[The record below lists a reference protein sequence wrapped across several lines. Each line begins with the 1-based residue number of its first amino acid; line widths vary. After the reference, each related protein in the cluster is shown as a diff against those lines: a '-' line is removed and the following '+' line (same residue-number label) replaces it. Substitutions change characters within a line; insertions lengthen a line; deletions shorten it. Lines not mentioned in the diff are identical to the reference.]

1 MTALSYEDINEIYL
15 ELDGERELILTYCT
29 EEELESGLSWD
40 KLLEIAQERDEE
52 AANQLEEDYSELEI
66 AIEDEED
73 FEDDYDEELEE

>member
-52 AANQLEEDYSELEI
+52 AANQLEEEYSELEI